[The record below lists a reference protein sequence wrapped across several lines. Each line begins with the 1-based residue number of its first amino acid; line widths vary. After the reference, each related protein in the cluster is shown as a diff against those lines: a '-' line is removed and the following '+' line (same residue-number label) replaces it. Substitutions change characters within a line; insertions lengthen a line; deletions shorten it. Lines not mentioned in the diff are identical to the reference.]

1 MKSISKEGS
10 ILISE
15 MEEKKI
21 KKMTHKQF
29 GTWGGGELRMRMLDS
44 FNFQVNTQEREQ
56 VVLILFEE
64 LFISIAPIMLQ
75 QIPNK

>member
-1 MKSISKEGS
+1 M
-10 ILISE
+10 
-15 MEEKKI
+15 
-21 KKMTHKQF
+21 
-29 GTWGGGELRMRMLDS
+29 GGGELRMRMLDS